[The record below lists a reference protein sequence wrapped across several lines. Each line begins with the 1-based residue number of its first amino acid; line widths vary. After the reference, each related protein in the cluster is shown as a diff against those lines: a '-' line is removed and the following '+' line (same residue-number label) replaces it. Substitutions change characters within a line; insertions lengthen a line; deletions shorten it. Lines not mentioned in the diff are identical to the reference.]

1 MSDKD
6 EEKPLDIAVAL
17 NYEKESDNAPKV
29 IAKGYGEVAKRIVE
43 TAKENDII
51 IETNEMLAE
60 ALSNVELDETIP
72 IELYEAVAEI
82 IGFVLRANEK
92 IS

>member
-1 MSDKD
+1 MNED